1 MLGWQFLEKRLDPS
15 TLDTGVLDAAAD
27 SCALKTS
34 EALRTLFQQTAAH
47 SPAVVSWLEGTDVK
61 TGLVRHPTTTEDY
74 EVVANTRFLLCA
86 TPALAQPAPETKTV
100 VVWCAASC
108 TSTPTHDVGR
118 GMTEVVETLRTMR
131 AEPRPSLAS
140 QLRLRQ
146 LATEPLGVGE
156 TGVARSVL
164 VFEAM
169 VAMSSD
175 VIVAASAVAAQIDKR
190 HAAAADTMSRG
201 SHARAARSLK
211 AVAACSEPHALNFA
225 TMPGVTPS
233 NVFSIG
239 LHLLEAARAAWGGN
253 APKQSLLAVPLAP
266 QTVVDSP
273 EYYEVSHCS
282 TKTARAASLTCLTSR
297 LRHSTLWR

>member
-1 MLGWQFLEKRLDPS
+1 MLGWQFQKAVDLRRSILASS
-15 TLDTGVLDAAAD
+15 TPRPIVRAQNERGAAD
-27 SCALKTS
+27 ALPADS
-34 EALRTLFQQTAAH
+34 RTARGR
-47 SPAVVSWLEGTDVK
+47 VVVEGTDVK

-118 GMTEVVETLRTMR
+118 GMTEVVETLWTMR

-140 QLRLRQ
+140 QPACGSRPRSCSA
-146 LATEPLGVGE
+146 LARPASRVPF
-156 TGVARSVL
+156 

-175 VIVAASAVAAQIDKR
+175 VIVAASAVAQIDKR
-190 HAAAADTMSRG
+190 RRRRRYDVAWQP
-201 SHARAARSLK
+201 RAPC
-211 AVAACSEPHALNFA
+211 AVEGRCGVLEPHALNFVP
-225 TMPGVTPS
+225 MPGVTPS

-239 LHLLEAARAAWGGN
+239 LHLLEAARAAWGGI
-253 APKQSLLAVPLAP
+253 APKQSPLAVPLAP

-273 EYYEVSHCS
+273 EYYEVKPLLHKNRPCC
-282 TKTARAASLTCLTSR
+282 SLTC
-297 LRHSTLWR
+297 